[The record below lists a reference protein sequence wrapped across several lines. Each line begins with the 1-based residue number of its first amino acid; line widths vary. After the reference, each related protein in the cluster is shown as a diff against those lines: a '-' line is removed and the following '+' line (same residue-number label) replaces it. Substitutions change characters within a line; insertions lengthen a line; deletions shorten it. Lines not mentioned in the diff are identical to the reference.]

1 MGGAVNPAPSPKAV
15 VIFARH
21 SGQQPMQ
28 ESCSMYKPI
37 VHDQPCV
44 KCGGAGPFYVSQPH
58 SWCIECLQRTS
69 RQRYARDRLTIMA
82 ARQRRALAAAY
93 ATPPDARTR
102 RQTMRILQAEAPAGT
117 KVCTWCWR
125 AQPRTRR
132 FWGPG
137 TTADGCD
144 YYCRAC
150 RAILDKLRKRPPREL
165 ATRKALAAARPRPQT
180 QELLVEARKL
190 IERSRKLFEKGQ
202 KLVSESQNISTRWTE
217 TFGTGSC
224 LAPKTV
230 EK

>member
-1 MGGAVNPAPSPKAV
+1 MD
-15 VIFARH
+15 
-21 SGQQPMQ
+21 
-28 ESCSMYKPI
+28 EPI

-58 SWCIECLQRTS
+58 SWCIECLQRIS

-117 KVCTWCWR
+117 QVCTWCWR
-125 AQPRTRR
+125 AHPRTRR

-150 RAILDKLRKRPPREL
+150 RAILDKLRKRPRRREL
-165 ATRKALAAARPRPQT
+165 APTKAPRRHCAMAPRTPPGAGGAGSGQGAARGGVDTPDHPRRQPRT
-180 QELLVEARKL
+180 KGSGVCCHTGGGGAGHVARACGLVGAASARRDGRVAELPGPC
-190 IERSRKLFEKGQ
+190 SG
-202 KLVSESQNISTRWTE
+202 
-217 TFGTGSC
+217 
-224 LAPKTV
+224 
-230 EK
+230 

>member
-1 MGGAVNPAPSPKAV
+1 MD
-15 VIFARH
+15 
-21 SGQQPMQ
+21 
-28 ESCSMYKPI
+28 EPI

-58 SWCIECLQRTS
+58 SWCIECLQRIS

-125 AQPRTRR
+125 AHPRTRR

-150 RAILDKLRKRPPREL
+150 RAILDKLRKRPRRREL
-165 ATRKALAAARPRPQT
+165 APTKAPRRHCAMAPRTPPGAGVGPCESYLQRTWRIFTPLTPKRALLCFPSPPSTTIRLLPTPRSSVRAISPSFARRTRPVGLSG
-180 QELLVEARKL
+180 L
-190 IERSRKLFEKGQ
+190 
-202 KLVSESQNISTRWTE
+202 RW
-217 TFGTGSC
+217 
-224 LAPKTV
+224 
-230 EK
+230 

>member
-1 MGGAVNPAPSPKAV
+1 
-15 VIFARH
+15 
-21 SGQQPMQ
+21 MQ
-28 ESCSMYKPI
+28 ELCSMDEPI

-82 ARQRRALAAAY
+82 ERQCRALAAAY

-125 AQPRTRR
+125 AHPRTRR

-150 RAILDKLRKRPPREL
+150 RAILDKLRKRPRRREL
-165 ATRKALAAARPRPQT
+165 APTKAPRRHCAMAPRTPPGAGVGPWSHTYRERGVFSHLSPQKGHCYASPPHRARR
-180 QELLVEARKL
+180 
-190 IERSRKLFEKGQ
+190 
-202 KLVSESQNISTRWTE
+202 
-217 TFGTGSC
+217 
-224 LAPKTV
+224 
-230 EK
+230 